1 MSLLLQRIFD
11 GLFNGAI
18 YASLALALVT
28 IYRSTGLVNFAQGE
42 LATFCGYIA
51 LVLATPVSPRLAG
64 GGIANWLPGHPWPAP
79 VAVLGAVVVGMAL
92 GALIERFV
100 FRGVADRGRR
110 GRSAELAAVNLTI
123 GLLILISGVT
133 TQVWGTSG
141 RTFPS
146 LFPAE
151 ADDYL
156 PVGGARLRF
165 TTLGVWA
172 TLLVVLVLL
181 NLLMQRT
188 KLGLAFRA
196 VTSDRESAALAGVQV
211 GPTLMAGWA
220 VAAGLGALAAS
231 LVATVVI
238 LEPFT
243 MLKLLIYALAAATLG
258 GLDSPKGAIL
268 GGLVVAQAQTLVPG
282 YLGLPSELAVVAAV
296 AVLII
301 VLFVRPAGVFG
312 TKKVERV

>member
-1 MSLLLQRIFD
+1 MALLLQRIFD

-51 LVLATPVSPRLAG
+51 LVLATPVGPGLAG
-64 GGIANWLPGHPWPAP
+64 GDLASWLPGHPWPTP
-79 VAVLGAVVVGMAL
+79 LAVLGAIAVGMCL

-100 FRGVADRGRR
+100 FRDVGA
-110 GRSAELAAVNLTI
+110 RSSELAAVNLTI
-123 GLLILISGVT
+123 GLLILLSGIT
-133 TQVWGTSG
+133 TQVWGTNG
-141 RTFPS
+141 RRFPE
-146 LFPAE
+146 LFPAGP
-151 ADDYL
+151 DDFVG
-156 PVGGARLRF
+156 VGGARLRF

-172 TLLVVLVLL
+172 TLLVVLALL
-181 NLLMQRT
+181 NLIMRKT
-188 KLGLAFRA
+188 KIGLAFRA
-196 VTSDRESAALAGVQV
+196 VTSDRQSAALAGVPV
-211 GPTLMAGWA
+211 GPTLMTGWA

-258 GLDSPKGAIL
+258 GLDSPKGAIV

-296 AVLII
+296 VVLIV
-301 VLFVRPAGVFG
+301 VLFVRPAGLYG
-312 TKKVERV
+312 TKRVERV